1 MIIIIIITTSITSQ
15 AVLASLQ
22 HWPIGLSS
30 SRMDL
35 GTVTVHEE
43 LEQCIASFIGKE
55 AAMIYA
61 MGYGTNGSTIPA
73 LMGSECLI
81 ISDSLNHTSIV
92 NGARASSSMI
102 RVFQHNK
109 PALLEELLLE
119 AIVEGKG

>member
-1 MIIIIIITTSITSQ
+1 
-15 AVLASLQ
+15 
-22 HWPIGLSS
+22 
-30 SRMDL
+30 MDL

-92 NGARASSSMI
+92 NGARASASMI

-119 AIVEGKG
+119 AIVEGKVTSISSSSSNDDNIHILYIYDMSMY

>member
-1 MIIIIIITTSITSQ
+1 
-15 AVLASLQ
+15 
-22 HWPIGLSS
+22 
-30 SRMDL
+30 MDL

-92 NGARASSSMI
+92 NGARASASMI

-119 AIVEGKG
+119 AIVEGKVTSSSSSSNVDNIHILYIYDMSMYESSSDL